1 MTDKIKGVNLGAWL
15 VLEKWMTPR
24 LFEGS
29 PSEDE
34 YYLAHDMKSD
44 AYRERIKTH
53 RAEFITEGD
62 FVKIAAAGFNM
73 VRIPV
78 PYFIFGDRPPFI
90 GCIEELDRAFN
101 WAEANG
107 LKILIDLH
115 TSPYNQNAFD
125 NGGISGVCK
134 WAQHPEEVD
143 FVLSVLMRLAGR
155 YKARKGLWGIEILN
169 EPLTPKMWDIIK
181 PQSQFPPRDEKMAE
195 GSAPISFDFLYDFY
209 TKSYNEL
216 RMVLPKD
223 KVIVFHDGFDL
234 SAWKDFFQNQTFEDV
249 MLDTHHYLVFDKD
262 PSTENLKGYTAHLK
276 KLGEQIKEV
285 SQYVPV
291 VTGEWSLFNHFISK
305 LTPNPL
311 HTEDPL
317 ERVEQEANI
326 KEFYQLLWKA
336 SVSAWNNGEGYF
348 YWTYKLNIDTVNEPE
363 KFGMDCWDLS
373 RALAKGWAEI

>member
-15 VLEKWMTPR
+15 VLEKWMTPK
-24 LFEGS
+24 LFEAT

-34 YYLAHDMKSD
+34 YYLAQDVEKTVYE
-44 AYRERIKTH
+44 AKIKTH
-53 RAEFITEGD
+53 RDEFITEGD

-90 GCIEELDRAFN
+90 GCVDELDRAFN
-101 WAEANG
+101 WAEASG
-107 LKILIDLH
+107 LRILIDLH

-155 YKARKGLWGIEILN
+155 YKARNGLWGIEILN

-181 PQSQFPPRDEKMAE
+181 PQEQFPPRDKKIAK

-209 TKSYNEL
+209 TKAYNEL
-216 RMVLPKD
+216 RMVLPTD

-234 SAWKDFFQNQTFEDV
+234 SAWKDFFQNQSFENV
-249 MLDTHHYLVFDKD
+249 MLDTHHYLVFDKH
-262 PSTENLKGYTAHLK
+262 PSTENLKGYTAQLK
-276 KLGEQIKEV
+276 KLGEQISEV

-291 VTGEWSLFNHFISK
+291 VAGEWSLFNHFISK

-317 ERVEQEANI
+317 ERAEQEAEI
-326 KEFYQLLWKA
+326 KEFYESLWEA
-336 SVSAWNNGEGYF
+336 SVSAWYNGEGYF

-373 RALAKGWAEI
+373 RALAKGWGHI

>member
-24 LFEGS
+24 LFEGT

-34 YYLAHDMKSD
+34 YYLAQDVEKTVYE
-44 AYRERIKTH
+44 AKIKTH
-53 RAEFITEGD
+53 RDEFITEGD

-90 GCIEELDRAFN
+90 GCVDELDRAFN
-101 WAEANG
+101 WAEASG
-107 LKILIDLH
+107 LRILIDLH

-155 YKARKGLWGIEILN
+155 YKARNGLWGIEILN
-169 EPLTPKMWDIIK
+169 EPLTPKMWNIIK
-181 PQSQFPPRDEKMAE
+181 PQEQFPPRDEAMAE

-209 TKSYNEL
+209 KKAYNEL
-216 RMVLPKD
+216 RMVLPSD

-234 SAWKDFFQNQTFEDV
+234 SAWKDFFQEQNFDNV

-276 KLGEQIKEV
+276 QLGEQINEV

-305 LTPNPL
+305 LTPNPI
-311 HTEDPL
+311 HAKDPL
-317 ERVEQEANI
+317 ERAEQEAEI
-326 KEFYQLLWKA
+326 KAFYESLWEA
-336 SVSAWNNGEGYF
+336 SVSAWNKGEGYF

-363 KFGMDCWDLS
+363 KVGMDCWDLS
-373 RALAKGWAEI
+373 RALAKGWGHI

>member
-1 MTDKIKGVNLGAWL
+1 LGAWL
-15 VLEKWMTPR
+15 VLEKWMTPK
-24 LFEGS
+24 LFEDTQ
-29 PSEDE
+29 SEDE
-34 YYLAHDMKSD
+34 YYLAHDMD
-44 AYRERIKTH
+44 EERYEEKIKTH

-62 FVKIAAAGFNM
+62 FVKIAALGFNI

-78 PYFIFGDRPPFI
+78 PYFIFNDRPPFI
-90 GCIEELDRAFN
+90 GCIAELDRAFN

-155 YKARKGLWGIEILN
+155 YKARNGLWGIEILN

-181 PQSQFPPRDEKMAE
+181 PQEQFPPREEKMAE
-195 GSAPISFDFLYDFY
+195 GSAPISFDFLYNFY
-209 TKSYNEL
+209 TKAYNEL

-223 KVIVFHDGFDL
+223 KVIVLHDGFDL
-234 SAWKDFFQNQTFEDV
+234 SMWKDFFQGQNFDNV
-249 MLDTHHYLVFDKD
+249 MLDIHHYLVFDKD

-276 KLGEQIKEV
+276 QLGEQISEV

-311 HTEDPL
+311 HAKDPL
-317 ERVEQEANI
+317 ERAEQEAEI
-326 KEFYQLLWKA
+326 KAFYESLWEA

-373 RALAKGWAEI
+373 RALAKRWGHI

>member
-1 MTDKIKGVNLGAWL
+1 MTEKIKGVNLGAWL
-15 VLEKWMTPR
+15 VLEKWMTPK
-24 LFEGS
+24 LFEDTQ
-29 PSEDE
+29 SEDE
-34 YYLAHDMKSD
+34 YYLAHDMD
-44 AYRERIKTH
+44 QERYEEKIKTH

-62 FVKIAAAGFNM
+62 FVKIAALGFNI

-78 PYFIFGDRPPFI
+78 PYFIFNDRPPFI
-90 GCIEELDRAFN
+90 GCIAELDRAFN

-155 YKARKGLWGIEILN
+155 YKARNGLWGIEILN

-181 PQSQFPPRDEKMAE
+181 PQEQFPPREEKMAE
-195 GSAPISFDFLYDFY
+195 GSAPISFDFLYNFY
-209 TKSYNEL
+209 TKAYNEL

-234 SAWKDFFQNQTFEDV
+234 SMWKDFFQGQNFDNV

-276 KLGEQIKEV
+276 QLGEQISEV

-311 HTEDPL
+311 HAKDPL
-317 ERVEQEANI
+317 ERAEQEAEI
-326 KEFYQLLWKA
+326 KAFYESLWEA

-373 RALAKGWAEI
+373 RALAKRWGHI